1 MGGYQS
7 ALNGLRHDIISG
19 VIDQR
24 TSMPAKF
31 NRSVNPP
38 LAGRGANIAPLANFL
53 NNFEARADI
62 DAKLMLP
69 YSASI

>member
-38 LAGRGANIAPLANFL
+38 LAGGGGEYRP
-53 NNFEARADI
+53 
-62 DAKLMLP
+62 P
-69 YSASI
+69 

>member
-38 LAGRGANIAPLANFL
+38 LAGGGGRISP
-53 NNFEARADI
+53 
-62 DAKLMLP
+62 P
-69 YSASI
+69 